1 MNKLSFPLII
11 AGFSGIG
18 KTTLATKYKNVID
31 LDAAPYVYTDV
42 GLEHLSLEERKGLQR
57 PSNPNW
63 PMNYIEA
70 IQLTMKDYDII
81 LVWDRPDI
89 VNMYLSQH
97 IPFLL
102 CYPSRD
108 AIKEYYDR
116 FISRGNSQDYA
127 NMKLDQY
134 KTRLPFYQQLSV
146 DKIILGPK
154 ETLED
159 YLKQHNITL
168 LPRF

>member
-18 KTTLATKYKNVID
+18 KTTLAAKYKNVID
-31 LDAAPYVYTDV
+31 LDAAPYVYTDI

-57 PSNPNW
+57 SGNPNW
-63 PMNYIEA
+63 PMNYIRA
-70 IQLTMKDYDII
+70 IQSATKRYDII

-89 VNMYLSQH
+89 VKMYLSHH

-108 AIKEYYDR
+108 FSREYYDR
-116 FISRGNSQDYA
+116 FISRGNSKSYA
-127 NMKLDQY
+127 NMKIHQY
-134 KTRLPFYQQLSV
+134 ETRLPFYQQLSV
-146 DKIILGPK
+146 DKIILGSK

-159 YLKQHNITL
+159 YLKQNNITL
-168 LPRF
+168 LPRL

>member
-1 MNKLSFPLII
+1 MSNLSFPLII

-18 KTTLATKYKNVID
+18 KTTLAAKYKNVID
-31 LDAAPYVYTDV
+31 LDAATYVYTDI
-42 GLEHLSLEERKGLQR
+42 GLEHLSLEERKGLKR

-70 IQLTMKDYDII
+70 IQSAIKRYDII

-89 VNMYLSQH
+89 VNMYLSHH

-108 AIKEYYDR
+108 SLREYYDR
-116 FISRGNSQDYA
+116 FISRGNSKSYA
-127 NMKLDQY
+127 NMKMDQY
-134 KTRLPFYQQLSV
+134 ETRLSFYQQLPV
-146 DKIILGPK
+146 DKIILGSK

-159 YLKQHNITL
+159 YLKNHDIL
-168 LPRF
+168 LTPWT

>member
-134 KTRLPFYQQLSV
+134 ETRLPFYQQISV
-146 DKIILGPK
+146 DKIILEPK

-159 YLKQHNITL
+159 YLKLYDIPL
-168 LPRF
+168 FPKP